1 MMNSI
6 GRHGSPSTS
15 IIPFRLRRDMNPPL
29 AVVMAAGKGTRMK
42 SELPK
47 VLVPVLGRPML
58 EYVIDSLRAAGIA
71 KIIVVVGY
79 RAEDVKRT
87 VGGSPDVA
95 FALQAE
101 QRGTGHAVMC
111 AREHFAN
118 HDSAVVVVAGD
129 SPLMQT
135 TSIKKLLAEYE
146 RSRPACILGTAHKE
160 NPHGLGRI
168 VRDAAGKFT
177 GIVEEKDATPEQRQI
192 TEVNLSTY
200 VFHGPDLL
208 GALEG
213 IRSDNAQGEYYV
225 TDCPGVLLAEGKD
238 VRALAV
244 LEPCE
249 VLSINSMEEL
259 GVVEDAMRTIREA
272 KS

>member
-1 MMNSI
+1 MNA
-6 GRHGSPSTS
+6 
-15 IIPFRLRRDMNPPL
+15 PL

-58 EYVIDSLRAAGIA
+58 EYVIDALREAGIA
-71 KIIVVVGY
+71 KIVVVVGY
-79 RAEDVKRT
+79 RADDVKQT
-87 VGGSPDVA
+87 VGGQEDVG

-101 QRGTGHAVMC
+101 QRGTGHAVMS
-111 AREHFAN
+111 AREHLAG
-118 HDSAVVVVAGD
+118 HDGAVVVVAGD

-135 TSIKKLLAEYE
+135 SSIRKLLAEYE
-146 RSRPACILGTAHKE
+146 RSKSACILGTAHKD

-168 VRDAAGKFT
+168 VRDASGKFT
-177 GIVEEKDATPEQRQI
+177 GIVEEKDATPQERQI

-208 GALEG
+208 HALEG
-213 IRSDNAQGEYYV
+213 IRSDNAQGEYYI

-259 GVVEDAMRTIREA
+259 AVVEDAMRSMA
-272 KS
+272 KAKG

>member
-1 MMNSI
+1 
-6 GRHGSPSTS
+6 
-15 IIPFRLRRDMNPPL
+15 
-29 AVVMAAGKGTRMK
+29 
-42 SELPK
+42 
-47 VLVPVLGRPML
+47 ML

>member
-1 MMNSI
+1 MNA
-6 GRHGSPSTS
+6 
-15 IIPFRLRRDMNPPL
+15 PL

-58 EYVIDSLRAAGIA
+58 EYVIDALREAGIA
-71 KIIVVVGY
+71 KIVVVVGY
-79 RAEDVKRT
+79 RADDVKQT
-87 VGGSPDVA
+87 VGGPQDVG

-101 QRGTGHAVMC
+101 QRGTGHAVMS
-111 AREHFAN
+111 AREHLAG
-118 HDSAVVVVAGD
+118 HDGAVVVVAGD

-135 TSIKKLLAEYE
+135 SSIRKLLAEYE
-146 RSRPACILGTAHKE
+146 RSKSACILGTAHKE

-168 VRDAAGKFT
+168 VRDASGKFA
-177 GIVEEKDATPEQRQI
+177 GIVEEKDATPQERQI

-208 GALEG
+208 RALEG
-213 IRSDNAQGEYYV
+213 IRSDNAQGEYYI

-259 GVVEDAMRTIREA
+259 AVVEDAMRSMA
-272 KS
+272 KAKG

>member
-1 MMNSI
+1 VNA
-6 GRHGSPSTS
+6 
-15 IIPFRLRRDMNPPL
+15 PL

-58 EYVIDSLRAAGIA
+58 EYVIDALREAGIA
-71 KIIVVVGY
+71 KIVVVVGY
-79 RAEDVKRT
+79 RADDVKQT
-87 VGGSPDVA
+87 VGGQEDVG

-101 QRGTGHAVMC
+101 QRGTGHAVMS
-111 AREHFAN
+111 AREHLAG
-118 HDSAVVVVAGD
+118 HDGAVVVVAGD

-135 TSIKKLLAEYE
+135 SSIRKLLAEYE
-146 RSRPACILGTAHKE
+146 RSKSACILGTAHKD

-168 VRDAAGKFT
+168 VRDASGKFT
-177 GIVEEKDATPEQRQI
+177 GIVEEKDATPQERQI

-208 GALEG
+208 HALEG
-213 IRSDNAQGEYYV
+213 IRSDNAQGEYYI

-259 GVVEDAMRTIREA
+259 AVVEDAMRSMA
-272 KS
+272 KAKG